1 MEKQRDSESRKA
13 LTVSLFLY
21 MGIFWVLFAQKIK
34 ILNSLRT
41 LTLLT
46 LLLLN
51 YIPSVV
57 PSGHSRD
64 SCSVLLLRRHLLEAE
79 GDTAAFFVYGQDQ
92 HFQNVAD

>member
-1 MEKQRDSESRKA
+1 MILTRSRESKGRAWKNRETAKAVA

-21 MGIFWVLFAQKIK
+21 VGIFWVLFAQKIK

-41 LTLLT
+41 LTLLH

-51 YIPSVV
+51 INLSVV

-64 SCSVLLLRRHLLEAE
+64 SCS
-79 GDTAAFFVYGQDQ
+79 FFISPSQALV
-92 HFQNVAD
+92 